1 MTAAKDTAYPYF
13 KPELS
18 TVELERNYTPTED
31 ELKFV
36 QALVSGPAPQTAMMV
51 HLKML
56 QVMGRLMKLPEVP
69 HVIRDHIARCL
80 TFPRSP
86 TLKEM
91 GRFERGGNRAT
102 KIRKL
107 REFLD
112 IQPLQEKGFAWLKH
126 VAEEAAEIQHSVAD
140 IINVMLEELVRHRY
154 ELPAF
159 DTLKRAAFAAR
170 EKSNDQ
176 YFFAITSK
184 LGTET
189 KAQIDRLMK
198 VEAGAQTSA
207 WHSLKREPKKPTN
220 KETRIYLQHIEM
232 LKAIVETLP
241 KPDIPIPKLRQ
252 FRYMARALDASEMA
266 ELKPQKRY
274 ALAVVFIRSQYS
286 KSLDD
291 AALLFIKMFG
301 GLENLARNKLLVHQE
316 GRAEKVDS
324 LIEQLLNV
332 MQAYKIDGTSEQRVT
347 AIDSSLT
354 WEVDDVIKECLDH
367 LAYAGKNHLPFMAEP
382 YKFVR
387 AQLLNCLLIADPQSS
402 SDDRVTDRLLS
413 ALRLLKNSRA
423 ERVTLEE
430 LQLVEKRDFSWMPQQ
445 WKKLVFLKSAEAG
458 KPEVLHRRFF
468 EIAVLQMI
476 RDELKSGDLVVRFG
490 EQFDDYRE
498 QLVDDETYEEELPRY
513 AEVTEL
519 DTDPKAFCEAL
530 QNELLAVSRE
540 VDLAWPENAHAEIVD
555 GRLSLKKPAKVSAHP
570 DATRLQEELDKR
582 LRPVGIIDVLMAVES
597 WLDIH
602 KMFKP
607 LAGTESRLED
617 LRVRVIMVLF
627 CYGCNLGPAQ
637 LSRSI
642 RSLSAKQLAWI
653 NLKYVTEDLLDKVT
667 DKVINKF
674 SEFELPGYWGT
685 GEHASADGTRFNLY
699 ERNLLSEYHIR
710 YGAYGG
716 IQYTRVSDK
725 FIALFSHFISCG
737 TYEGLFILDH
747 LNADESEQVSI
758 RPSKLHGDT
767 HQQSYA
773 AFAMSKL
780 IGVQLMPRIRA
791 IHNLDFFRPSKSARF
806 ENIDSLF
813 KGTIDWK
820 LIETHLPM
828 MFKIGVSIKLG
839 RLTPSTILRR
849 LGTHSRKNKLYFAF
863 QELGKVLRTIFLL
876 KYISDVDLRRFIN
889 AETNKSE
896 QFNDFL
902 KKSFFGNGGLIAEN
916 VRHEQQKV
924 MKFGH
929 LMANMLIL
937 YTTHDMERVIRELRD
952 EGFPISPE
960 VLRNLNPYRLGHIN
974 LLGDYAV
981 DRRRRVADLIV
992 EPILGKTSNGS
1003 AQAPSGAG

>member
-1 MTAAKDTAYPYF
+1 MTAAKDTAYPYP
-13 KPELS
+13 KPEIS
-18 TVELERNYTPTED
+18 TVELERNYTPTGD

-36 QALVSGPAPQTAMMV
+36 QALVSGPAPQTAMMI

-69 HVIRDHIARCL
+69 QVIRDHIARSL
-80 TFPRSP
+80 TLPRSP

-112 IQPLQEKGFAWLKH
+112 IRPLKEKDFAWLRH
-126 VAEEAAEIQHSVAD
+126 VAEEAAEIQHLVAD
-140 IINVMLEELVRHRY
+140 IINVLLEELVRHRY

-159 DTLKRAAFAAR
+159 ETLRRAAIAAR

-176 YFFAITSK
+176 YFHAIASK
-184 LGTET
+184 LGPDTR
-189 KAQIDRLMK
+189 AHIDRLMK
-198 VEAGAQTSA
+198 VEPGAQTSA

-220 KETRIYLQHIEM
+220 KETRVYLQHIEM
-232 LKAIVETLP
+232 LKSIVATLP

-291 AALLFIKMFG
+291 AALLFIKMFA
-301 GLENLARNKLLVHQE
+301 GLENTARNRLLVHQE

-324 LIEQLLNV
+324 LVSQLLNV
-332 MQAYKIDGTSEQRVT
+332 MQAYKIEGTADQRVT
-347 AIDSSLT
+347 AIDSSLE
-354 WEVDDVIKECLDH
+354 WDADIIIKECLEH
-367 LAYAGKNHLPFMAEP
+367 LAYAGKNYLPFMAEP
-382 YKFVR
+382 YKFIR
-387 AQLLNCLLIADPQSS
+387 AQLLNCLLIADPKSS
-402 SDDRVTDRLLS
+402 SDDRLTDRLLS
-413 ALRLLKNSRA
+413 ALRQLKSSRA
-423 ERVTLEE
+423 ERVSLEE
-430 LQLVEKRDFSWMPQQ
+430 LDLSEKRDFAWMPQQ
-445 WKKLVFLKSAEAG
+445 WKKLVFLKAAEAG
-458 KPEVLHRRFF
+458 QPDVLHRRFF

-498 QLVDDETYEEELPRY
+498 QLVDEEAFHKELPRY

-519 DTDPKAFCEAL
+519 NTDPKAFCTAL
-530 QNELLAVSRE
+530 RNELLAASWE
-540 VDLAWPENAHAEIVD
+540 VDLAWPMNGHAEIVD
-555 GRLSLKKPAKVSAHP
+555 GRLSLKKPQKVAAHP
-570 DATRLQEELDKR
+570 DAARLQAELDKR

-597 WLDIH
+597 WLDLH
-602 KMFKP
+602 KLFRP
-607 LAGTESRLED
+607 IAGTESRLED

-627 CYGCNLGPAQ
+627 CYGCNLGPTQ

-667 DKVINKF
+667 AKVINKF
-674 SEFELPGYWGT
+674 SEFELPSYWGT

-716 IQYTRVSDK
+716 IQYTRVSDR

-747 LNADESEQVSI
+747 LDFGESPQTSI
-758 RPSKLHGDT
+758 RPTKLHGDT

-791 IHNLDFFRPSKSARF
+791 IHNLDFFRPSDATVRA
-806 ENIDSLF
+806 
-813 KGTIDWK
+813 
-820 LIETHLPM
+820 
-828 MFKIGVSIKLG
+828 G
-839 RLTPSTILRR
+839 RLRTLRWCCAIAAHPNGAEGCR
-849 LGTHSRKNKLYFAF
+849 PGHCIADDRHAHP
-863 QELGKVLRTIFLL
+863 RTDPRAAT
-876 KYISDVDLRRFIN
+876 SAGRGAPAQR
-889 AETNKSE
+889 SP
-896 QFNDFL
+896 
-902 KKSFFGNGGLIAEN
+902 GG
-916 VRHEQQKV
+916 
-924 MKFGH
+924 
-929 LMANMLIL
+929 
-937 YTTHDMERVIRELRD
+937 
-952 EGFPISPE
+952 
-960 VLRNLNPYRLGHIN
+960 
-974 LLGDYAV
+974 
-981 DRRRRVADLIV
+981 RVACDTHRARPAQGAAQQV
-992 EPILGKTSNGS
+992 
-1003 AQAPSGAG
+1003 QAPAVCRQQRGQWPAPEGHVLQ

>member
-1 MTAAKDTAYPYF
+1 
-13 KPELS
+13 
-18 TVELERNYTPTED
+18 
-31 ELKFV
+31 
-36 QALVSGPAPQTAMMV
+36 
-51 HLKML
+51 
-56 QVMGRLMKLPEVP
+56 
-69 HVIRDHIARCL
+69 
-80 TFPRSP
+80 
-86 TLKEM
+86 M

-102 KIRKL
+102 KIQKL
-107 REFLD
+107 REWLD
-112 IQPLQEKGFAWLKH
+112 IRPLQENGFAWLKH
-126 VAEEAAEIQHSVAD
+126 VAEEAAEIQHSAAD

-170 EKSNDQ
+170 EKSNAQ
-176 YFFAITSK
+176 YFNAIASQ
-184 LGTET
+184 LGPET
-189 KAQIDRLMK
+189 RAKIDKLMK

-207 WHSLKREPKKPTN
+207 WHSLKREPKKPTD
-220 KETRIYLQHIEM
+220 KETRIYLHHIEM

-241 KPDIPIPKLRQ
+241 KPDIPIPKMRQ

-266 ELKPQKRY
+266 ELKAQKRY

-291 AALLFIKMFG
+291 AALLFIKMLG
-301 GLENLARNKLLVHQE
+301 RLENLARTKLLLHQE

-324 LIEQLLNV
+324 LVELLLNV
-332 MQAYKIDGTSEQRVT
+332 MQAYTIDGTADQRVT

-354 WEVDDVIKECLDH
+354 WDVDVVIKECLDH
-367 LAYAGKNHLPFMAEP
+367 LAYAGKNYLPFLAEP
-382 YKFVR
+382 YRFVR
-387 AQLLNCLLIADPQSS
+387 AQLLNCLLVADPKSS
-402 SDDRVTDRLLS
+402 SNDRVTDRLLS
-413 ALRLLKNSRA
+413 ALRQLKPSRA

-430 LQLVEKRDFSWMPQQ
+430 LQLVDKRDFAWMPQQ
-445 WKKLVFLKSAEAG
+445 WKKLVFLKSADAG
-458 KPEVLHRRFF
+458 KPDVLHRRFF

-498 QLVDDETYEEELPRY
+498 QLVDEETYERELPRY

-519 DTDPKAFCEAL
+519 DTDPAAFCEAL
-530 QNELLAVSRE
+530 KDEMLAESWKL
-540 VDLAWPENAHAEIVD
+540 DKAWPENTHAEIVD
-555 GRLSLKKPAKVSAHP
+555 GRLSLKKPPKELPHP
-570 DATRLQEELDKR
+570 DAAGLQEELDKR
-582 LRPVGIIDVLMAVES
+582 LRPVGVIDVLMAVEN
-597 WLDIH
+597 WLGLH

-653 NLKYVTEDLLDKVT
+653 NLKYVTEDLLEKVT
-667 DKVINKF
+667 AKVIEKF
-674 SEFELPGYWGT
+674 SEFELPSYWGT

-716 IQYTRVSDK
+716 IQYTRVSDR

-737 TYEGLFILDH
+737 TYEGLFIFDH
-747 LNADESEQVSI
+747 LNVDESDKPSLQ
-758 RPSKLHGDT
+758 PSKLHGDT

-791 IHNLDFFRPSKSARF
+791 IHNLDFFRPTKTVKY
-806 ENIDSLF
+806 ENIDGIF
-813 KGTIDWK
+813 KGTIDWN

-828 MFKIGVSIKLG
+828 MFRIGVSIKQG

-876 KYISDVDLRRFIN
+876 KYIGDVDLRRFIN

-896 QFNDFL
+896 QFNGFL
-902 KKSFFGNGGLIAEN
+902 KLSFFGNGGVIAEN

-924 MKFGH
+924 MKFAN
-929 LMANMLIL
+929 LMANMLML
-937 YTTHDMERVIRELRD
+937 YTVHDMERVIRELRD
-952 EGFPISPE
+952 EGFPITPE
-960 VLRNLNPYRLGHIN
+960 LLGKLNPYRLGHIN

-981 DRRRRVADLIV
+981 DRRRRIAELILA
-992 EPILGKTSNGS
+992 PILAS
-1003 AQAPSGAG
+1003 

>member
-1 MTAAKDTAYPYF
+1 MTAVKDTAYPYF

-18 TVELERNYTPTED
+18 TVELERNYTPTD
-31 ELKFV
+31 GELKFV
-36 QALVSGPAPQTAMMV
+36 QDLVKGPAPQTAMLV

-56 QVMGRLMKLPEVP
+56 QVMGRLMRLPEVP
-69 HVIRDHIARCL
+69 QVIRDHVARCL
-80 TFPRSP
+80 KFPRSP
-86 TLKEM
+86 SLKEL
-91 GRFERGGNRAT
+91 GRFERGGNRA
-102 KIRKL
+102 KKVRKL

-112 IQPLQEKGFAWLKH
+112 VRPLQENGFAWLKH

-176 YFFAITSK
+176 YFNAIASR
-184 LGTET
+184 LGPET
-189 KAQIDRLMK
+189 KAQIDKLMR
-198 VEAGAQTSA
+198 VEACSQKTA
-207 WHSLKREPKKPTN
+207 WHSLKREPKKPTD
-220 KETRIYLQHIEM
+220 KETRIYLHHIEM

-241 KPDIPIPKLRQ
+241 SPDIPLPKMRQ

-286 KSLDD
+286 MSLDD
-291 AALLFIKMFG
+291 AAMLFIKMFG
-301 GLENLARNKLLVHQE
+301 RLENTARNKLLLHQE
-316 GRAEKVDS
+316 GRAEKIDGLV
-324 LIEQLLNV
+324 EQLLNV
-332 MQAYKIDGTSEQRVT
+332 MQAYKVDGTADQRVN
-347 AIDSSLT
+347 AIDCSLT
-354 WEVDDVIKECLDH
+354 WDADVVIQECLDH
-367 LAYAGKNHLPFMAEP
+367 LAYAGKNYLPFMAEP
-382 YKFVR
+382 YKFIR
-387 AQLLNCLLIADPQSS
+387 AQLLNCLLIADPKSS

-413 ALRLLKNSRA
+413 ALRKLKSSRA
-423 ERVTLEE
+423 ERVTPEE
-430 LQLVEKRDFSWMPQQ
+430 LELVDKRDFSWMPQQ
-445 WKKLVFLKSAEAG
+445 WRKLVFLKSAEAG
-458 KPEVLHRRFF
+458 TPDLLHRRFF

-490 EQFDDYRE
+490 EQFDNYRE
-498 QLVDDETYEEELPRY
+498 NLVDEETYERELPRY

-519 DTDPKAFCEAL
+519 ETNSTAFCEAL
-530 QNELLAVSRE
+530 RNELHAVSRE
-540 VDLAWPENAHAEIVD
+540 VDLAWPANSHAEIVD
-555 GRLSLKKPAKVSAHP
+555 GRLSMKKPPKVAAHP
-570 DATRLQEELDKR
+570 DATRLQAELDKR

-597 WLDIH
+597 WLNLH
-602 KMFKP
+602 KMFRP

-653 NLKYVTEDLLDKVT
+653 NLKYVTEDLLEKVT
-667 DKVINKF
+667 SKVINKF
-674 SEFELPGYWGT
+674 SEFELPSYWGT

-716 IQYTRVSDK
+716 IQYTRVSDR

-737 TYEGLFILDH
+737 TYEGLFILDN
-747 LNADESEQVSI
+747 LNVDEPDQISI
-758 RPSKLHGDT
+758 RPSTLHGDT

-791 IHNLDFFRPSKSARF
+791 IHNLDFFRPTKATKY

-813 KGTIDWK
+813 KGTVDWK

-828 MFKIGVSIKLG
+828 MFRIGVSIKLG

-876 KYISDVDLRRFIN
+876 KYISDVDMRRFIN

-902 KKSFFGNGGLIAEN
+902 KLSFFGNGGLIAEN

-929 LMANMLIL
+929 LMANILIL
-937 YTTHDMERVIRELRD
+937 YNVHDMERVIRELRD
-952 EGFPISPE
+952 EGFPVSAD
-960 VLRNLNPYRLGHIN
+960 VLKHLTPYRLGHVN
-974 LLGDYAV
+974 MLGDYAV

-992 EPILGKTSNGS
+992 EPILGRKSNG
-1003 AQAPSGAG
+1003 GGTTAG